1 MHSNNNPA
9 CFRRTRMLLVAA
21 AVVLLSAVCVG
32 GVCGADVWDGTAN
45 TSWYTS
51 KPSSTTTY
59 TIYTAEEL
67 AGLSKLVFDGYS
79 STTNFAGKTIYLDA
93 DIDLSGHRWVAI
105 GMYGTFPNNPF
116 KGTFDGKGH
125 TISNLTQFIAQ
136 NEEGGLF
143 GHVSGGTIKNVT
155 LENVDITI
163 GKSVGGVAGASGATV
178 GSLVGILNGGS
189 VTGCTISNVNIVPV
203 EIAEG
208 WSGGSGSNIFTVGD
222 VVGTVTGGGDVS
234 DITCTNIA
242 VPVDEFT
249 KYAAAIS
256 NNDQTIKFIYNNNRY
271 GDGVETNIAPYTVHI
286 YVMDSNGEYPAAP
299 TLAIEFSGA
308 IGAAIDITTKYPA
321 PEGYVIDQ
329 AKNNKLSGTVTA
341 DGKLVLYVYYELSTQ
356 TSVTYMITIPDI
368 VISEDTKTGSTV
380 VSVSGLSMPDNSV
393 LKVRVLGDFLLEHQ
407 TAAEATVAYEL
418 RNGASELLTNGAL
431 VGQFTISSQS
441 PLPLTANVTGT
452 VPYAGTYTDLLT
464 FEYWVEE
471 AA

>member
-1 MHSNNNPA
+1 MCVMA
-9 CFRRTRMLLVAA
+9 AKDGVLVRRRLRIFAA
-21 AVVLLSAVCVG
+21 AVALVLLCAVCVG
-32 GVCGADVWDGTAN
+32 GVSGATWKDHVGD
-45 TSWYTS
+45 TSWGSDYDTNS
-51 KPSSTTTY
+51 EGVFY
-59 TIYTAEEL
+59 IETAKEL
-67 AGLSKLVFDGYS
+67 AK
-79 STTNFAGKTIYLDA
+79 FATMVNGGNDFFGKTIYLRK

-105 GMYGTFPNNPF
+105 GLSGFPNYPF

-125 TISNLTQFIAQ
+125 TISNLTQFIVQ
-136 NEEGGLF
+136 YEEGGLF

-163 GKSVGGVAGASGATV
+163 GKSIGGVAGASGATV

-234 DITCTNIA
+234 DISSDNIA

-256 NNDQTIKFIYNNNRY
+256 NNDQTVKFIYNNNRY
-271 GDGVETNIAPYTVHI
+271 EDGVETNIAPYTVHI
-286 YVMDSNGEYPAAP
+286 YMMDGNGEYPAAP

-321 PEGYVIDQ
+321 PEGYVIDS
-329 AKNNKLSGTVTA
+329 AKSTLSGTVTA
-341 DGKLVLYVYYELSTQ
+341 DGKLVLYVYYALSTQ

-393 LKVRVLGDFLLEHQ
+393 LKVRVLGDFQLEHQ

-418 RNGASELLTNGAL
+418 RNGASELLADGAL
-431 VGQFTISSQS
+431 VGQFTLSSQS
-441 PLPLTANVTGT
+441 PLPLTAKVTGT
-452 VPYAGTYTDLLT
+452 APYAGTYTDLLT

-471 AA
+471 AV

>member
-1 MHSNNNPA
+1 MA
-9 CFRRTRMLLVAA
+9 AKDGILIRRRLRIFAA
-21 AVVLLSAVCVG
+21 AVALVLLCAVCVG
-32 GVCGADVWDGTAN
+32 GVSGETWTNHGE
-45 TSWYTS
+45 TSWYTNNPGAAS
-51 KPSSTTTY
+51 Y
-59 TIYTAEEL
+59 TITTANQL
-67 AGLSKLVFDGYS
+67 AGLAKLVNGGN
-79 STTNFAGKTIYLDA
+79 NFSEKTIYLGV

-105 GMYGTFPNNPF
+105 GLYGSFINYPF
-116 KGTFDGKGH
+116 KGTFDGQGH
-125 TISNLTQFIAQ
+125 TISNLKQNIGK

-143 GHVSGGTIKNVT
+143 GHVYSGTITNVT

-163 GKSVGGVAGASGATV
+163 GVTGTSLTGASGATV

-208 WSGGSGSNIFTVGD
+208 WSGGSASDIITVGD
-222 VVGTVTGGGDVS
+222 VVGTVTGEGEVS
-234 DITCTNIA
+234 DISSENIA

-256 NNDQTIKFIYNNNRY
+256 NNVQTVKFIYNNNRY
-271 GDGVETNIAPYTVHI
+271 EDGVETNTAPYTVHI
-286 YVMDSNGEYPAAP
+286 YMMDGNEYPAAP

-308 IGAAIDITTKYPA
+308 IGATIDITTKYPV

-329 AKNNKLSGTVTA
+329 DNSTLSGTVTA
-341 DGKLVLYVYYELSTQ
+341 DGKLVLSVYYALSTQ
-356 TSVTYMITIPDI
+356 TSVTYTITIPDI
-368 VISEDTKTGSTV
+368 VISEDTTGSTV
-380 VSVSGLSMPDNSV
+380 VSVSGLSMPATSV

-418 RNGASELLTNGAL
+418 RNGASELLADGAL
-431 VGQFTISSQS
+431 VGQFTMSSQS
-441 PLPLTANVTGT
+441 PLPLTATVTGT

>member
-1 MHSNNNPA
+1 MILENSDTYSVTCRCP
-9 CFRRTRMLLVAA
+9 RLLFFVLAA
-21 AVVLLSAVCVG
+21 ALVFGVLCVG
-32 GVCGADVWDGTAN
+32 GVSGATWDN
-45 TSWYTS
+45 HKDTSWGSDYGTS
-51 KPSSTTTY
+51 SVFY
-59 TIYTAEEL
+59 IYDAGDLAQFSGMVNSGKDFAE
-67 AGLSKLVFDGYS
+67 
-79 STTNFAGKTIYLDA
+79 KTIYLNA

-105 GMYGTFPNNPF
+105 GQVGATINSMFTKPF
-116 KGTFDGKGH
+116 KGTFDGQGK

-208 WSGGSGSNIFTVGD
+208 WSGGSSSDIFTVGD
-222 VVGTVTGGGDVS
+222 VVGTVMGGGDVS
-234 DITCTNIA
+234 DISSDNIA

-256 NNDQTIKFIYNNNRY
+256 NNAQTIKFIYNNNQY
-271 GDGVETNIAPYTVHI
+271 AGEEETKTAKYTVSI
-286 YVMDSNGEYPAAP
+286 YMMDSNGDYPHVPTMNLESYELIGVTINAA
-299 TLAIEFSGA
+299 TV
-308 IGAAIDITTKYPA
+308 YPV

-329 AKNNKLSGTVTA
+329 AKSMLSGTVTA
-341 DGKLVLYVYYELSTQ
+341 DGELVLSVYYALSTQ
-356 TSVTYMITIPDI
+356 TSVTYTITIPDI
-368 VISEDTKTGSTV
+368 VISEDTTGSTV
-380 VSVSGLSMPDNSV
+380 VSVSGLSMPATSV

-418 RNGASELLTNGAL
+418 RNGASELLADGAL
-431 VGQFTISSQS
+431 VGQFTMSSQS
-441 PLPLTANVTGT
+441 SLPLTAKVTGT

>member
-1 MHSNNNPA
+1 MCVMA
-9 CFRRTRMLLVAA
+9 AKDGVLIRRRLRIFAA
-21 AVVLLSAVCVG
+21 AVALVLLCAVCVG
-32 GVCGADVWDGTAN
+32 GVSGATWNNHVGD
-45 TSWYTS
+45 TSWGSDYDTNS
-51 KPSSTTTY
+51 EGVFY
-59 TIYTAEEL
+59 IETAKEL
-67 AGLSKLVFDGYS
+67 AK
-79 STTNFAGKTIYLDA
+79 FATMVNGGNDFFGKTIYLRK

-105 GMYGTFPNNPF
+105 GLSGFPNYPF

-125 TISNLTQFIAQ
+125 TISNLTQFIVQ
-136 NEEGGLF
+136 YEEGGLF

-163 GKSVGGVAGASGATV
+163 GKSIGGVAGASGATV

-234 DITCTNIA
+234 DISSDNIA

-256 NNDQTIKFIYNNNRY
+256 NNAQTVKFIYNNNQY
-271 GDGVETNIAPYTVHI
+271 AGEEETKTAKYTVSI
-286 YVMDSNGEYPAAP
+286 YMMDSNGAYPHVP
-299 TLAIEFSGA
+299 TLNLESYEL
-308 IGAAIDITTKYPA
+308 IGVTINAATVYPV

-329 AKNNKLSGTVTA
+329 DNSTLSGTVTA
-341 DGKLVLYVYYELSTQ
+341 DGKLVLYVYYALSTQ
-356 TSVTYMITIPDI
+356 TSVTYTITIPDI
-368 VISEDTKTGSTV
+368 VISEDTTGSTV

-418 RNGASELLTNGAL
+418 RNGASELLADGAL
-431 VGQFTISSQS
+431 VGQFTMSSQS
-441 PLPLTANVTGT
+441 PLPLTAKVTGT
-452 VPYAGTYTDLLT
+452 APYAGTYTDLLT